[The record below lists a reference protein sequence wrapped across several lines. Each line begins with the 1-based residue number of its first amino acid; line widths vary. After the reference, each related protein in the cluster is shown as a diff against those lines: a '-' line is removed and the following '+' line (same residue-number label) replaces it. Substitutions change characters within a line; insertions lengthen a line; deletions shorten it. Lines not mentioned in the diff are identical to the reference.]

1 MSGFPEAASGKM
13 ASGKVSPTH
22 TPALWE
28 PGHRAGSAGVL
39 GSRIWG
45 EVRRTGC
52 GQAGKTSALL
62 CQGLLGE
69 PGSGGSAAGAGAGL
83 LLSGN
88 TFPMALHTACFPGDK
103 NLGGL
108 WGGSS

>member
-69 PGSGGSAAGAGAGL
+69 PGSGGSAAGAGGGASAEREHLPDGAAHRM
-83 LLSGN
+83 LSGGQE
-88 TFPMALHTACFPGDK
+88 PGRP
-103 NLGGL
+103 LGRK
-108 WGGSS
+108 